1 MGFFGSPVRSQDSE
15 VAASSAVR
23 TTTKW
28 VARAVIFT
36 STFLTCLYFALYLLH
51 KKQLLDK
58 QPVQISIGAIST
70 FVMASFALKYAWD
83 QINNDVRA
91 AILAAAGEKIKEY
104 REQNPSVIEIERMQL
119 QDYSCL
125 PNVYKSEDI
134 LRLNSPNQAIHD
146 RRVGRDTIIKGL
158 AYNDRLLKGVS
169 LGVVKETL
177 RRFNRSKNT
186 TEQLREIFLTDIYSY
201 LKVWLM
207 LSIMYNH
214 TMPIYAIKQRY
225 PDEKNPDRRAY
236 REAIEIIR
244 AKFTKNQEVL
254 QVLKPRHPNEPD
266 YSNQAVELLQKY
278 LDILVDELNHP
289 SY

>member
-58 QPVQISIGAIST
+58 QTSSNFNWSNFDFCDGIFCSQVRLGS
-70 FVMASFALKYAWD
+70 
-83 QINNDVRA
+83 INNDVRA

-177 RRFNRSKNT
+177 RRFNRSKK
-186 TEQLREIFLTDIYSY
+186 YY
-201 LKVWLM
+201 
-207 LSIMYNH
+207 
-214 TMPIYAIKQRY
+214 
-225 PDEKNPDRRAY
+225 RA
-236 REAIEIIR
+236 A
-244 AKFTKNQEVL
+244 
-254 QVLKPRHPNEPD
+254 
-266 YSNQAVELLQKY
+266 S
-278 LDILVDELNHP
+278 
-289 SY
+289 